1 MEAVR
6 SLRNQGKFLSVRDEG
21 RMRSEGRTLMKEGRR
36 KDTDEGGK
44 K

>member
-1 MEAVR
+1 M
-6 SLRNQGKFLSVRDEG
+6 RDEG